1 VEPQTHS
8 FYNAIPLSC
17 IVLWGAARLAQTPFN
32 EPRSV
37 EQDSYHIFWYKLLKF
52 FGSCWAPAMS
62 TPSTSTTLSSI
73 LVLGRATWQSTA
85 GDRARFYGFIALSL
99 FAYSVELLIPWAI
112 GWTLGVFV
120 KGGITPEAFE
130 EGLKGIG
137 AYVVLRMVFAT
148 SHHVA
153 RYLQGT
159 AAYSARFRKLEE
171 VFGALLSFP
180 LKWHVHHH
188 SGENLSRLHRSV
200 GAIEQ
205 VINNYI
211 WQIIDGIVKF
221 LFATI
226 AIFALDFEVA
236 VTVLLMGF
244 VTVMVMILFNAR
256 LTKNIRKNN
265 RFYDRLNRTCV
276 DYLSNIITVK
286 TLRLETPANNYLVQ
300 QRSEGFRLCR
310 KIWKYQELKWGTIAV
325 GYSLV
330 MGASLIIYFRNHTS
344 VGRAFEVAQVYVLLN
359 YLDRIFGAISSFTG
373 YYGAVIESSIAY
385 DDASSFL
392 SESQELRAP
401 SRPSRIP
408 REWHT
413 LRLKE
418 VEFSYGGEIANLRS
432 IELEIRRGEKVALVG
447 PSGGGKSTLLKVL
460 AGMLAVQKGAAHGA
474 HGELYTLDDVAG
486 VSILVPQ
493 EPEIFSETVR
503 YNLSFGQDFS
513 AEQLQK
519 AIEICRI
526 DHLLDKLSDGWDSN
540 LEEAG
545 LNISVGERQR
555 LALARGILRV
565 PGKDILLLDEP
576 TSSLDPLTEKQIF
589 AGILHTFS
597 ELTVI
602 TACHRLALVPMFDRI
617 IYIKDGKVEE
627 VGSFPELRAAGKAFA
642 AAWADYER
650 TVVSGDSTT

>member
-1 VEPQTHS
+1 MNKS
-8 FYNAIPLSC
+8 
-17 IVLWGAARLAQTPFN
+17 AA
-32 EPRSV
+32 
-37 EQDSYHIFWYKLLKF
+37 
-52 FGSCWAPAMS
+52 
-62 TPSTSTTLSSI
+62 STTFSSI
-73 LVLGRATWQSTA
+73 LVLTRATWHATA
-85 GDRARFYGFIALSL
+85 GDRTRFFGFIFLSL

-120 KGGITPEAFE
+120 KSGITPEAFQE
-130 EGLKGIG
+130 ALKGIG
-137 AYVVLRMVFAT
+137 AYVVLRMIFAT
-148 SHHVA
+148 SHHIA

-236 VTVLLMGF
+236 LTVLLMGF

-286 TLRLETPANNYLVQ
+286 TLRLEKPANDYLTQ

-330 MGASLIIYFRNHTS
+330 MGASLFIYFQNHTS
-344 VGRAFEVAQVYVLLN
+344 LGQAFQVAQVYVLLN

-373 YYGAVIESSIAY
+373 YYGAVIESAIAY

-392 SESQELRAP
+392 SESAELRAP
-401 SRPSRIP
+401 TRSSRIP
-408 REWHT
+408 REWNT
-413 LRLKE
+413 LELKA
-418 VEFSYGGEIANLRS
+418 VEFSYGGDFPNLRS
-432 IELEIRRGEKVALVG
+432 VDVDIRRGEKIALVG

-460 AGMLAVQKGAAHGA
+460 AGMLAVQKGFARDA
-474 HGELYTLDDVAG
+474 HGEEFSIDDVAG
-486 VSILVPQ
+486 ISILVPQ

-503 YNLSFGQDFS
+503 YNLSFGQDFTGD
-513 AEQLQK
+513 QLQK

-526 DHLLDKLSDGWDSN
+526 DHLLEKLSDGWDSN

-597 ELTVI
+597 DLTVI

-617 IYIKDGKVEE
+617 IYIKDGRVEE
-627 VGSFPELRAAGKAFA
+627 VGSFPELRAAGRAFS

-650 TVVSGDSTT
+650 TVVSGDSTV

>member
-1 VEPQTHS
+1 
-8 FYNAIPLSC
+8 
-17 IVLWGAARLAQTPFN
+17 
-32 EPRSV
+32 
-37 EQDSYHIFWYKLLKF
+37 
-52 FGSCWAPAMS
+52 
-62 TPSTSTTLSSI
+62 
-73 LVLGRATWQSTA
+73 
-85 GDRARFYGFIALSL
+85 
-99 FAYSVELLIPWAI
+99 
-112 GWTLGVFV
+112 
-120 KGGITPEAFE
+120 
-130 EGLKGIG
+130 
-137 AYVVLRMVFAT
+137 MVFAT

-159 AAYSARFRKLEE
+159 AAYSARFKKLEE

-226 AIFALDFEVA
+226 AIFALDFKVA
-236 VTVLLMGF
+236 LTVLLMGF
-244 VTVMVMILFNAR
+244 VTVLVMILFNAR

-286 TLRLETPANNYLVQ
+286 TLRLERPANDYLMQ

-330 MGASLIIYFRNHTS
+330 MGASLFIYFNNHLS
-344 VGRAFEVAQVYVLLN
+344 LGGAFDVAQVYVLLN

-392 SESQELRAP
+392 SESEELRAP
-401 SRPSRIP
+401 LRLSKIP
-408 REWHT
+408 RAWQT
-413 LRLKE
+413 LALQQL
-418 VEFSYGGEIANLRS
+418 EFSYAGDLPNLHS
-432 IELEIRRGEKVALVG
+432 VDLEIRRGEKIALVG

-460 AGMLAVQKGAAHGA
+460 AGMLAVQKGFILDEDGHR
-474 HGELYTLDDVAG
+474 YTVDDVAG

-503 YNLSFGQDFS
+503 YNLSFGENFTDD
-513 AEQLQK
+513 QLQR

-526 DHLLDKLSDGWDSN
+526 EHLLEKLNDGWESN

-565 PGKDILLLDEP
+565 PGKDVLLLDEP

-597 ELTVI
+597 KLTVI

-617 IYIKDGKVEE
+617 IYIKEGRVEE
-627 VGSFPELRAAGKAFA
+627 VGSFPELRAAGKGFS

-650 TVVSGDSTT
+650 TVTSGDSLA